1 MRRVV
6 FFPILPYSKGGFL
19 IRPGIHFRFWT
30 HLEAAGAA
38 KGVGV
43 KMVHKKISLR
53 DDFLSWEHERVS
65 IRRLPGFTLSA
76 LPNHK
81 VHERGVWFVNS

>member
-1 MRRVV
+1 M
-6 FFPILPYSKGGFL
+6 
-19 IRPGIHFRFWT
+19 T
-30 HLEAAGAA
+30 HLEGAGAA

-43 KMVHKKISLR
+43 KLVHKKISLK
-53 DDFLSWEHERVS
+53 DDFLAWEHERVS

-81 VHERGVWFVNS
+81 VLTSRNVRKLGFQCCNVCFHV

>member
-1 MRRVV
+1 M
-6 FFPILPYSKGGFL
+6 
-19 IRPGIHFRFWT
+19 
-30 HLEAAGAA
+30 EAAGAA

-43 KMVHKKISLR
+43 KMVHKKISLK
-53 DDFLSWEHERVS
+53 DDFLAWEHERVS

-81 VHERGVWFVNS
+81 VSRRSAYVL